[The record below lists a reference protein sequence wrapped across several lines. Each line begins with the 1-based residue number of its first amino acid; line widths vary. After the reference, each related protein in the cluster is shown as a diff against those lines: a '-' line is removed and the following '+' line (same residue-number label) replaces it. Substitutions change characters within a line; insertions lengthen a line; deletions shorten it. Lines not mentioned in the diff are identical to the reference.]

1 MPCAEK
7 LIFYEDCKINTFL
20 YFQIFSNTIKMTKTF
35 LVLAVAIMAVCIVSI
50 DAGKSF
56 ELYHINELL
65 QPSLTQLK
73 ILLEFQKI

>member
-1 MPCAEK
+1 MPCVQK
-7 LIFYEDCKINTFL
+7 NKIFEDCKINTFL
-20 YFQIFSNTIKMTKTF
+20 YFQIFSNSIKMTKTF
-35 LVLAVAIMAVCIVSI
+35 LVLAAAIIAVCILSI
-50 DAGKSF
+50 GAGKSF